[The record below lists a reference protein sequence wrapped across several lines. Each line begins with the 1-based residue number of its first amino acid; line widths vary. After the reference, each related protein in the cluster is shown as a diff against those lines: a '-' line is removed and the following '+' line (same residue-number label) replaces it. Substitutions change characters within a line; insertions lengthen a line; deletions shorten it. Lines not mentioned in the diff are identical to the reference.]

1 MYIFVIMA
9 FVLISPVIGIVIS
22 VLLFEQKHFSRLSAI
37 IFGTSMALMMY
48 CYIPDSG
55 NDIFRHF
62 ISMNSYKNIPLW
74 QCFGNTRFQSG
85 VFTWDLWLW
94 VMARFSN
101 MQLLQASGAF
111 VAYTMLTWMIFDYA
125 CLNRLKMKQWITILL
140 IGMTI
145 VPILDI
151 GIGIRYA
158 NAFIIAG
165 YAFYRH
171 YIKNVGI
178 IRTIGVLLAAIFLH
192 HAIIPIIVA
201 WVALPFFSKRKGIC
215 TLATV
220 ALLSLFTGYVQTVR
234 IGSTDTIVGMLC
246 NSVIGT
252 TQVYTSYAVTS
263 FHSLFTRYLQMIFA
277 GALLT
282 RPYVAS
288 SKGDITQNSKL
299 WNLSYIVFIEGV
311 SMSFNLGSNGNRF
324 FVMSMILSL
333 IPFAQSIEEWPFLGK
348 RKCSCLD
355 IAIMFCAAG
364 SFALYLYNMNWG
376 NGSLASFLLGGIVAP
391 LMMIP

>member
-1 MYIFVIMA
+1 
-9 FVLISPVIGIVIS
+9 
-22 VLLFEQKHFSRLSAI
+22 
-37 IFGTSMALMMY
+37 MMY

-74 QCFGNTRFQSG
+74 QCFGNSTFQSG

-94 VMARFSN
+94 VIARFNN

-111 VAYTMLTWMIFDYA
+111 VAYTVLTWMIFDYA
-125 CLNRLKMKQWITILL
+125 CFNCLKMKQWITTLL
-140 IGMTI
+140 IGVTI

-171 YIKNVGI
+171 YIKNIGI
-178 IRTIGVLLAAIFLH
+178 IQTICGLLAAVFLH
-192 HAIIPIIVA
+192 HA
-201 WVALPFFSKRKGIC
+201 
-215 TLATV
+215 
-220 ALLSLFTGYVQTVR
+220 
-234 IGSTDTIVGMLC
+234 
-246 NSVIGT
+246 
-252 TQVYTSYAVTS
+252 
-263 FHSLFTRYLQMIFA
+263 MI
-277 GALLT
+277 
-282 RPYVAS
+282 
-288 SKGDITQNSKL
+288 L

-333 IPFAQSIEEWPFLGK
+333 IPFAQSIEERPFLAK
-348 RKCSCLD
+348 RKCCCLD

-376 NGSLASFLLGGIVAP
+376 SGSLASFLLGGIAAP
-391 LMMIP
+391 SMMIP

>member
-9 FVLISPVIGIVIS
+9 FVLISPVIGIAIS

-74 QCFGNTRFQSG
+74 QCFGNSTFQSG

-94 VMARFSN
+94 IIARFNN

-111 VAYTMLTWMIFDYA
+111 VAYTVLTWMIFDYA

-192 HAIIPIIVA
+192 HAVIPIIVA
-201 WVALPFFSKRKGIC
+201 WVALPFFPNTREYVRLQQWRYYLYSQGMRK
-215 TLATV
+215 
-220 ALLSLFTGYVQTVR
+220 Q
-234 IGSTDTIVGMLC
+234 
-246 NSVIGT
+246 
-252 TQVYTSYAVTS
+252 
-263 FHSLFTRYLQMIFA
+263 
-277 GALLT
+277 
-282 RPYVAS
+282 
-288 SKGDITQNSKL
+288 
-299 WNLSYIVFIEGV
+299 
-311 SMSFNLGSNGNRF
+311 
-324 FVMSMILSL
+324 
-333 IPFAQSIEEWPFLGK
+333 
-348 RKCSCLD
+348 
-355 IAIMFCAAG
+355 
-364 SFALYLYNMNWG
+364 FALDQQT
-376 NGSLASFLLGGIVAP
+376 P
-391 LMMIP
+391 L

>member
-1 MYIFVIMA
+1 MGFVA
-9 FVLISPVIGIVIS
+9 
-22 VLLFEQKHFSRLSAI
+22 
-37 IFGTSMALMMY
+37 
-48 CYIPDSG
+48 
-55 NDIFRHF
+55 
-62 ISMNSYKNIPLW
+62 
-74 QCFGNTRFQSG
+74 
-85 VFTWDLWLW
+85 W

-201 WVALPFFSKRKGIC
+201 WVALPFFSKHKE
-215 TLATV
+215 
-220 ALLSLFTGYVQTVR
+220 YVRLQQWR
-234 IGSTDTIVGMLC
+234 YYLYSRGMC
-246 NSVIGT
+246 K
-252 TQVYTSYAVTS
+252 Q
-263 FHSLFTRYLQMIFA
+263 
-277 GALLT
+277 
-282 RPYVAS
+282 
-288 SKGDITQNSKL
+288 
-299 WNLSYIVFIEGV
+299 
-311 SMSFNLGSNGNRF
+311 
-324 FVMSMILSL
+324 
-333 IPFAQSIEEWPFLGK
+333 
-348 RKCSCLD
+348 
-355 IAIMFCAAG
+355 
-364 SFALYLYNMNWG
+364 FALDQQT
-376 NGSLASFLLGGIVAP
+376 P
-391 LMMIP
+391 L